1 LTIYEKERTVNVET
15 RIFVSGA
22 TGTTGARLVDQ
33 LLERSANVKAGVR
46 SEEARL
52 AFQARGVEAVL
63 VDLAD
68 VESIR
73 NALSG
78 VEKAFSLSPL
88 VPDQAAQGLAFVEAA
103 RLAGVRHLVRASA
116 FGADAAEPA
125 HRMNEWHGLVEQAVK
140 ASGIPYTIVRPNY
153 FMQNYAIAAGS
164 TIRSESAF
172 YLPHGGGMISLL
184 DARDLATVV
193 AKVLTEGGHEG
204 KAYDLTG
211 PVARSN
217 HSVAHTLSRAAGRPI
232 AYVDV
237 PEEAARSA
245 MREAGIDSEVVE
257 GLLEI
262 AAVVR
267 TGGYI
272 SRVTPDF
279 ELVTGVPATS
289 FERFAE
295 DHRRLFAAE
304 SEPEAA

>member
-1 LTIYEKERTVNVET
+1 VTP

-22 TGTTGARLVDQ
+22 TGTTGAHLVDQ
-33 LLERSANVKAGVR
+33 LLERGANVRAGVR
-46 SEEARL
+46 SEEARR
-52 AFQARGVEAVL
+52 AFQARGVEAVR

-68 VESIR
+68 VDSIR
-73 NALSG
+73 IALAG
-78 VEKAFSLSPL
+78 VEKALSLSPL

-103 RLAGVRHLVRASA
+103 RLAGVSQLVRASA
-116 FGADAAEPA
+116 FGANAVEPA

-153 FMQNYAIAAGS
+153 FMQNYVTAAGS
-164 TIRSESAF
+164 TIRSASAF
-172 YLPHGGGMISLL
+172 YLPHGDGVISML

-193 AKVLTEGGHEG
+193 AKVLTESGHEG

-211 PVARSN
+211 PVALSN
-217 HSVAHTLSRAAGRPI
+217 HAVARTLSRAAGRPI

-237 PEEAARSA
+237 PEEAARSS
-245 MREAGIDSEVVE
+245 MREAGMDSEVVE

-262 AAVVR
+262 AALVR

-279 ELVTGVPATS
+279 EVVAGVSATS

-295 DHRRLFAAE
+295 DHRRLFAAA
-304 SEPEAA
+304 SEREAA